1 MILTIDAISDATV
14 IEALREKVAALS
26 WRDGKATAGK
36 VAGAVKQNEQAIVSD
51 AAGKA
56 VQEAVL
62 PYIKDNPVVRAAAR
76 PRRFTQLLI
85 SKTKDGG
92 HYGAHV
98 DNAMMGNGKSRLRT
112 DISFTLFLSSPSDYE
127 GGELVVNNAGMTMRI
142 KAKAG
147 QLVLYPS
154 SSIHEVTPVT
164 NGERI
169 VMVGWIESMIAD
181 QAQREL
187 LFDMENLRVSLRQ
200 KLPAQSIELLTLDK
214 SIANLLRMWGQ
225 V

>member
-1 MILTIDAISDATV
+1 MILTIDAISDAAQ
-14 IEALREKVAALS
+14 IDALRTKVEALS

-56 VQEAVL
+56 VQETAL
-62 PYIKDNPVVRAAAR
+62 PFIKDNPIVRAAAR

-85 SKTKDGG
+85 SKTKEGG

-98 DNAMMGNGKSRLRT
+98 DNAIMGTGKSRLRT
-112 DISFTLFLSSPSDYE
+112 DISFTLFLTSPEEYE
-127 GGELVVNNAGMTMRI
+127 GGELVINNAGMTMRI
-142 KAKAG
+142 KANAG

-154 SSIHEVTPVT
+154 GSIHEVSPVT
-164 NGERI
+164 GGERI
-169 VMVGWIESMIAD
+169 VIVGWIESMIAD
-181 QAQREL
+181 PTQREL

-200 KLPAQSIELLTLDK
+200 KLPAQSLELLTLDK

-225 V
+225 A